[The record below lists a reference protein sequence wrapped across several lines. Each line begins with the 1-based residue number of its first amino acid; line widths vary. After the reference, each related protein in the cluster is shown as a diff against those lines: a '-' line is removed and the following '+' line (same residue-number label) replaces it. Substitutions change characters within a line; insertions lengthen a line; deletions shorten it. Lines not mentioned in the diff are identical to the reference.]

1 MWYPSVHYVTQCQI
15 IMIGIVVNYIWS
27 EGSTHYLV
35 YKSNIRNSCNF
46 CTLWFMCCK
55 HLHLEYI
62 LYTLYNKSKMVN
74 EDIVSL
80 IVDKGPGLY
89 KTRFPGDDACRTVFA
104 SMKEELYYQN
114 GTGNAGQKETCVTN
128 IGYRRFRFGPFI
140 VHRKCYFTVL
150 FVLIVFCMCIV
161 FYGVL
166 AVIEYLCLPANR
178 F

>member
-1 MWYPSVHYVTQCQI
+1 
-15 IMIGIVVNYIWS
+15 MISHSALCHTVPDNNDRNCGQLYLIS

-35 YKSNIRNSCNF
+35 YKSYVRNSCNF
-46 CTLWFMCCK
+46 CTLWFICCK

-62 LYTLYNKSKMVN
+62 LYTLYHKSKMVN

-89 KTRFPGDDACRTVFA
+89 KTRFSGDDACRTVFA
-104 SMKEELYYQN
+104 SMKEELHYPN
-114 GTGNAGQKETCVTN
+114 GAGNLGQKKTFVTN
-128 IGYRRFRFGPFI
+128 NGCRRFRFGSFI
-140 VHRKCYFTVL
+140 VHRKCYFAGL
-150 FVLIVFCMCIV
+150 SVLIVFCMCIV
-161 FYGVL
+161 LYGVL